1 MEAIVYLNGE
11 YLPASQAKVSVFDHS
26 FLYGDGCFET
36 IIVRQ
41 GRPFR
46 LDEHITRLFRSATV
60 LRIRIPLAPE
70 ALAAA
75 VLETVRRNGFQDA
88 YTRITLSR
96 GEGYAS
102 ADPRLAEKA
111 TLVIIAYDLG
121 GHPAERFTSKGPG
134 MRCIIAS
141 TRRTPP
147 VCVEPRLKANNY
159 LNQIFARMEAVAAGV
174 DDAIMLDIANF
185 VTETPSRNI
194 FVVRDGK
201 LLTPRAHNVLNGI
214 TREVVMDL
222 AQKNGWPVAE
232 ADLTAYDLYTA
243 DEVLTTSTAGG
254 IKAIVEV
261 DGRPIGNGQKGPI
274 TRALGEQ
281 YEAML
286 VS

>member
-1 MEAIVYLNGE
+1 MEPIVYLDGE

-36 IIVRQ
+36 IIVRK

-46 LDEHITRLFRSATV
+46 LDAHIARLFRSAQF
-60 LRIRIPLAPE
+60 LRIRVPLSPE
-70 ALAAA
+70 ELGQA
-75 VLETVRRNGFQDA
+75 VLETVRRNGFEDA

-96 GEGYAS
+96 GAGYAS
-102 ADPRLAEKA
+102 SDPRLAERP
-111 TLVIIAYDLG
+111 TLVIFAYDLH

-134 MRCIIAS
+134 LRCIISS

-147 VCVEPRLKANNY
+147 VCLEPRLKANNY
-159 LNQIFARMEAVAAGV
+159 LNQILARMEAIAAGV

-185 VTETPSRNI
+185 VTETPGRNI
-194 FVVRDGK
+194 FVVRSGC

-214 TREVVMDL
+214 TREVVMEL
-222 AQKNGWPVAE
+222 AAKHGWPAAE

-243 DEVLTTSTAGG
+243 DEVFTCSTAGG
-254 IKAIVEV
+254 IKAVVEV
-261 DGRPIGNGQKGPI
+261 DGRPIADGQVGPI
-274 TRALGEQ
+274 TRALSEQ
-281 YEAML
+281 YEALL